1 MIGFNRHSEISVLAV
16 GAHPDDIELG
26 CGGTLAKLQKW
37 GAHVSAIVLSNG
49 DCGLESQAD
58 RAQETLSALKAIG
71 IDKVHIYDFADTNMY
86 TQLNEIVAVIER
98 HVREIKPDRVYTM
111 FDKDRHQDHQAV
123 YAASNI
129 ACRNVPQVLGYETPS
144 SHQSFQPTIF
154 ERIGEVLALK
164 LRAISFH
171 KSQNNKPYMQ
181 ADTVRAVAQFRGIQA
196 GFMEPSE
203 AFIPY
208 RLAF

>member
-1 MIGFNRHSEISVLAV
+1 MIGFARHSEISVLAV

-26 CGGTLAKLQKW
+26 CGGTLAKLLKR
-37 GAHVSAIVLSNG
+37 GAHISAIVLSNG
-49 DCGLESQAD
+49 NCGVDTQAD
-58 RAQETLSALKAIG
+58 RAQETLAGLGAIG
-71 IDKVHIYDFADTNMY
+71 IEKVHIYDFADTNMY
-86 TQLNEIVAVIER
+86 TQFNEIVSVIER
-98 HVREIKPDRVYTM
+98 HVREIRPDRVYTM

-123 YAASNI
+123 YDASNI

-144 SHQSFQPTIF
+144 SHQNFHPTIF
-154 ERIGEVLALK
+154 ERIGDVLALK
-164 LRAISFH
+164 LRAISLH
-171 KSQNNKPYMQ
+171 TSQNNKPYMQ

-208 RLAF
+208 RMAF